1 MRMKFSSSRASQ
13 VLFQSLACPT
23 EGYGLFEQRL
33 EMVRFGNE
41 PARAAFQGF
50 GHRSFGGIAVGD
62 DDPCLG
68 VAGHQVCQTIGAAH
82 AGHVEVEND
91 QLDFRSPAIV

>member
-1 MRMKFSSSRASQ
+1 
-13 VLFQSLACPT
+13 
-23 EGYGLFEQRL
+23 
-33 EMVRFGNE
+33 
-41 PARAAFQGF
+41 
-50 GHRSFGGIAVGD
+50 
-62 DDPCLG
+62 